1 MFPLTDAALNL
12 LGKKLVLYLKNR
24 IRAKYP
30 YGNPEIK
37 GVSSKIA
44 TGDLLNSISYEL
56 IKGKQGQPSVI
67 EIKYLDYF
75 EYVNKGR
82 KPKAKKVPI
91 KALLQWITVKGLR
104 GRNKKGRFIKKMSL
118 AYAIQTNIYK
128 YGIRPKKQGNL
139 FYDPAIER
147 LEQLLDNPPQTLQA
161 ELNGLFDA
169 MDRDINNLIEQR
181 IVQKIINT
189 K

>member
-1 MFPLTDAALNL
+1 MFPLSDAALNI

-37 GVSSKIA
+37 GVDSKIA
-44 TGDLLNSISYEL
+44 TGDLLNSITYTL
-56 IKGKQGQPSVI
+56 VRGQQGQPSVI
-67 EIKYLDYF
+67 ELNYLDYF
-75 EYVNKGR
+75 EYVNRGR
-82 KPKAKKVPI
+82 KPKMKKVPLNV
-91 KALLQWITVKGLR
+91 LLQWITIKGLR
-104 GRNKKGRFIKKMSL
+104 GRNKKGRFISKMSF

-139 FYDPAIER
+139 FFDPAIER
-147 LEQLLDNPPQTLQA
+147 LEQLLENPPPSLQN
-161 ELNGLFDA
+161 ELDGVFEA
-169 MDRDINNLIEQR
+169 MDRDINQFIEQR